1 MAPNVV
7 LTPPN
12 STETKA
18 SNLVP
23 VAHNMNESSA
33 RDSQE
38 SGQNL
43 EFSCNI
49 SLDNISPVENWNA
62 KKRKRQDLAWSHRK
76 ANVPTNGYGLTKEEM
91 KTYRE
96 SSDKFENILAAHA
109 ASGVIP
115 YVVDFKISLQ
125 DYTRLL
131 SARDSIR
138 GKLPIGDSLLAYLEF
153 LERWIRLTPPVF
165 TKPQEDTT
173 ADKWIDNMKEQNFR
187 LRESTQ
193 WGPLFKL
200 YEQWIIDEND
210 FYAPRHDSLDSL
222 DYDSE

>member
-1 MAPNVV
+1 
-7 LTPPN
+7 
-12 STETKA
+12 
-18 SNLVP
+18 
-23 VAHNMNESSA
+23 
-33 RDSQE
+33 
-38 SGQNL
+38 
-43 EFSCNI
+43 
-49 SLDNISPVENWNA
+49 
-62 KKRKRQDLAWSHRK
+62 
-76 ANVPTNGYGLTKEEM
+76 M

-138 GKLPIGDSLLAYLEF
+138 GKLPIGDSLLASLEF

-173 ADKWIDNMKEQNFR
+173 ADNWIDNMKEQNFR